1 MLLKKMFLVLGVS
14 TTLIASPISHA
25 EEFRGVY
32 RGGYGHYHGGG
43 GAGWI
48 APLVIGGVAG
58 YVLAQPR
65 QQTVIVQQPQVVQ
78 PLPSYVPANGEPI
91 YQYQNIYDANCSCY
105 QRVLVQIN

>member
-1 MLLKKMFLVLGVS
+1 MKKLLLLTLLASLS
-14 TTLIASPISHA
+14 TNALA
-25 EEFRGVY
+25 EEHGRY
-32 RGGYGHYHGGG
+32 YAPRYYGHGGG
-43 GAGWI
+43 GGWV

-65 QQTVIVQQPQVVQ
+65 QPQTVIVQQPQVVQ